1 MVSNFLRNF
10 IGLGRRFTNVS
21 EFTNVNEFISV
32 YNSKMSHVNEMN
44 GISQEMDVF
53 GLDSLLERIKTTE
66 DELIQLESQRTP
78 QQGADYSTI
87 DAQILEKFGELDG
100 LNNQKAEYDTL
111 KSRLDSTATL
121 LEKSDNTLLDY
132 VRKMDVSRMPGE
144 VVTFRNDYLSLQDV
158 TSNINSLEKEVEAY
172 EAKGSQLPEPMET
185 RLSRLIEEREEL
197 YSGLSRPSWIPR
209 LKASFDYA
217 VANDNQLGIYLPAYL
232 LGAQFETEVTA
243 VNELVEEKNNQLVE
257 YRTAGR
263 QTPENPKE
271 GADTFETN
279 VNAPGGVVDEAEIP
293 TNEGEPVY
301 NDNAVKTSSEEKES
315 RFQKLGDYVR
325 KGLRNSLLVGGA
337 SGALLGGLV
346 GIIVATSTNNQVEDH
361 THPAPVVRSID
372 GEQVNPLIDQR
383 ITTYA
388 KANPGVSMDDVDG
401 AIDSALDGYSP
412 AVAGAAVSIAD
423 VNDAIDS
430 ALDGYS
436 PAVAGAAVS
445 IADVNGAIYAAIS
458 EYATANPGL
467 SMGDVLYEVN
477 KTFNTAFDGAIAE
490 YDSANPG
497 ISMDDVD
504 GAIDAAISDYGATAN
519 PGLSRGSVQGLVNNA
534 VNKAISDY
542 ARNNTALSAEEIRAM
557 AKQEAEAILLPQG
570 EPNYNGLNP
579 VFYVRRPALE
589 KLYNNYPAE
598 LSAALGLQ
606 LSTLDGLFNGKYGS
620 DGTDRELD
628 NLLVNQTNDTL
639 RYGTEDNE
647 DTLHTRIARGINAQ
661 PVVELMLDKFTEEE
675 LEAYR

>member
-1 MVSNFLRNF
+1 MVFNFLRNF
-10 IGLGRRFTNVS
+10 TGLGRRSTNVS
-21 EFTNVNEFISV
+21 EFTNVNEFISL

-53 GLDSLLERIKTTE
+53 GLDSLLERIKTTG

-78 QQGADYSTI
+78 QNGADYSTI

-100 LNNQKAEYDTL
+100 LNNQQAEYDTL

-132 VRKMDVSRMPGE
+132 VRKMDVSGMPGE

-158 TSNINSLEKEVEAY
+158 TFNITSLEKEVEAY
-172 EAKGSQLPEPMET
+172 EAQGSQLPEPMEN

-243 VNELVEEKNNQLVE
+243 VNELVEEKNNQLME
-257 YRTAGR
+257 YRATGR

-271 GADTFETN
+271 DADTFETN
-279 VNAPGGVVDEAEIP
+279 VNAPGGVVEEVEIP

-337 SGALLGGLV
+337 AGALLGGLV

-361 THPAPVVRSID
+361 THPAPVVRPID

-383 ITTYA
+383 LVTYA

-401 AIDSALDGYSP
+401 AID
-412 AVAGAAVSIAD
+412 
-423 VNDAIDS
+423 
-430 ALDGYS
+430 
-436 PAVAGAAVS
+436 
-445 IADVNGAIYAAIS
+445 AAIS
-458 EYATANPGL
+458 EYAAANPGL

-477 KTFNTAFDGAIAE
+477 KTFNTAFDTAIDTTLAE

-497 ISMDDVD
+497 VSMTDVD
-504 GAIDAAISDYGATAN
+504 GAIDAAISEYAAAN
-519 PGLSRGSVQGLVNNA
+519 PGLSMGDILYEVNNA
-534 VNKAISDY
+534 VNNKISAY
-542 ARNNTALSAEEIRAM
+542 ARNNTVPSAEEIRAM

-606 LSTLDGLFNGKYGS
+606 SSTLDVLFNGKYGS

-628 NLLVNQTNDTL
+628 HLLVNQTNDAL

-661 PVVELMLDKFTEEE
+661 PIVELLLDKFTEEE